1 MATHINAG
9 LYIPKFAVNDEMEVP
24 VLYIDSEVFQIYDK
38 NDDLIAQ
45 ITYEEMRG
53 IMAIMAAE
61 QEKKHL
67 FIKAKIGNN

>member
-1 MATHINAG
+1 MATYINAG
-9 LYIPKFAVNDEMEVP
+9 LYMPKFSINEEMDVA

-38 NDDLIAQ
+38 NDELLAQ

-67 FIKAKIGNN
+67 FIKAKLSNN